1 MKNNVLIPV
10 TVDQNWQRTE
20 RIVLDGKGM
29 EEKIKKLEQEKKDE
43 DEWEERITTIR
54 QVKGDSLHYR
64 AKLHSA
70 FILYKRLLECSE
82 IDRPC
87 LCCEQE
93 NGQLTTIFL
102 HRKQTEGL

>member
-1 MKNNVLIPV
+1 
-10 TVDQNWQRTE
+10 
-20 RIVLDGKGM
+20 M
-29 EEKIKKLEQEKKDE
+29 EKVWKRKKLEQEKKDE
-43 DEWEERITTIR
+43 DEWEERITAIR

-64 AKLHSA
+64 AMLHSA
-70 FILYKRLLECSE
+70 FILYKRLPECCE

-102 HRKQTEGL
+102 HSKQTEGL

>member
-1 MKNNVLIPV
+1 MKNNMLIPL
-10 TVDQNWQRTE
+10 TVDRNWQRTE
-20 RIVLDGKGM
+20 RSVLDGKGT

-70 FILYKRLLECSE
+70 FILYKRLHECSE

-102 HRKQTEGL
+102 HIKQTEGL